1 MSFQESGERGSGA
14 AAASV
19 AGAGAVG
26 SGAAAASAAIA
37 AVEIEQ
43 ATVVRGGTEVL
54 RDLSLVISRREHVA
68 ILGPNGSGKSSLV
81 GLLSG
86 ELFAYHREPAPVRL
100 FGQELWNLF
109 ELRHRLGIVSD
120 RLQVRHSRDETVMDV
135 LLSAWFGSV
144 GLPLYVEVSESMRDK
159 AKEIAAFLG
168 IGRLLDRRGETLSS
182 GEMRRLLVGRALLH
196 EPEMLLLDEPYTSL
210 DVAARHAFSGIVRS
224 LATRGHAIVLVTHDI
239 AEIPGEVERVVM
251 LKDGRVFAEGPKEEL
266 LRDSILSE
274 LYGLGL
280 SVLREG
286 EGYRAVPA
294 T

>member
-1 MSFQESGERGSGA
+1 MSFYEMVERGNADTAAGAVVGGA
-14 AAASV
+14 AAV
-19 AGAGAVG
+19 D
-26 SGAAAASAAIA
+26 
-37 AVEIEQ
+37 IEG
-43 ATVVRGGTEVL
+43 ATVVRGGVEVL
-54 RDLSLVISRREHVA
+54 RDLSLVIARHEHVA

-120 RLQVRHSRDETVMDV
+120 RLQIRHSRDETVLDV

-144 GLPLYVEVSESMRDK
+144 GLPLYVEVSEEMRDT
-159 AKEIAAFLG
+159 AKGIAAFLG
-168 IGRLLDRRGETLSS
+168 IGGLLDRRGETLSS
-182 GEMRRLLVGRALLH
+182 GEMRRLLVGRALVH

-210 DVAARHAFSGIVRS
+210 DIAARHAFSAIVRS
-224 LATRGHAIVLVTHDI
+224 LAARGHAIVLVTHDI
-239 AEIPGEVERVVM
+239 AEIPPEVERVIM
-251 LKDGRVFAEGPKEEL
+251 FKEGRVFAEGPKGEL
-266 LRDSILSE
+266 LRDSTLSE

-280 SVLREG
+280 SVRREG

-294 T
+294 G